1 MASSFIIWGLYS
13 IFEGIREAIFY
24 HYKNHNIKRLFN
36 EHIIFT
42 IQRGIVFIILILLSK
57 NILLLISFILCFS
70 FIHNGSYYTM
80 RNILNK
86 EIYKRKWFDQST
98 TSTSFWTKYM
108 TPLNRTIL
116 FIVSLGV
123 LFFNKSR

>member
-1 MASSFIIWGLYS
+1 MIYIIFLVWVLYS
-13 IFEGIREAIFY
+13 IMEGIRDGLFY

-42 IQRGIVFIILILLSK
+42 IQRGIVSIFLILLSK
-57 NILLLISFILCFS
+57 NLLLIIPFILGFS

-108 TPLNRTIL
+108 NPYVRIIL
-116 FIVSLGV
+116 FIISVGL
-123 LFFNKSR
+123 LFII